1 MSQESLYIDFYE
13 ITMAYTY
20 FKENLLDVE
29 ATFDMFVR
37 KIPDS
42 GGYIVVNGLHALIER
57 LQNFRF
63 NPEHI
68 EYLRKINMFDELFL
82 TYLTN
87 LKLTLTMTAMPEG
100 SIAFSNEPLITISGP
115 LIQAQLIETLL
126 LASINYP
133 TLVATKARRITTAA
147 KDKVVVEYG
156 ARRAHGFDAAL
167 IGARAAIISGF
178 KATSNTLAAYTHNL
192 PLSGTLAHSY
202 IQMHESEYDAFLN
215 YARINPTKTVLLV
228 DTYNTLN
235 SGVPNAI
242 KVAKEF
248 LVPNGYR
255 LYAIRLDSGDLAYL
269 SKKAR
274 QMLDDAGLHDTLII
288 ASNSLDEHLIMS
300 MDAQGARI
308 DAYGVGEAFITSKS
322 SPVISGVY
330 KLVEIKKNNVITP
343 KIKLSDNI
351 EKVTNPAHKKV
362 VRFYDSEGMAIADVL
377 FLKDEV
383 VPVDGFELFD
393 PISPWKRKWI
403 ENYSFKELHV
413 PIFNQGELVYSIP
426 SLDDVKAYAQ
436 AQFDSIWPEYTRLM
450 FASLYYVDLSQSLYD
465 LKQDLINQRITAK

>member
-1 MSQESLYIDFYE
+1 
-13 ITMAYTY
+13 
-20 FKENLLDVE
+20 
-29 ATFDMFVR
+29 
-37 KIPDS
+37 
-42 GGYIVVNGLHALIER
+42 
-57 LQNFRF
+57 
-63 NPEHI
+63 
-68 EYLRKINMFDELFL
+68 
-82 TYLTN
+82 
-87 LKLTLTMTAMPEG
+87 
-100 SIAFSNEPLITISGP
+100 
-115 LIQAQLIETLL
+115 
-126 LASINYP
+126 
-133 TLVATKARRITTAA
+133 
-147 KDKVVVEYG
+147 
-156 ARRAHGFDAAL
+156 
-167 IGARAAIISGF
+167 
-178 KATSNTLAAYTHNL
+178 
-192 PLSGTLAHSY
+192 
-202 IQMHESEYDAFLN
+202 
-215 YARINPTKTVLLV
+215 
-228 DTYNTLN
+228 
-235 SGVPNAI
+235 
-242 KVAKEF
+242 
-248 LVPNGYR
+248 
-255 LYAIRLDSGDLAYL
+255 
-269 SKKAR
+269 
-274 QMLDDAGLHDTLII
+274 MLDDAGLHDTLII

>member
-1 MSQESLYIDFYE
+1 MSHESLYIDFYE

-20 FKENLLDVE
+20 FKEKMFDVE

-37 KIPDS
+37 KIPDQ
-42 GGYIVVNGLHALIER
+42 GGYIVTNGLHDLVDR
-57 LQNFRF
+57 LLNFKF
-63 NPEHI
+63 EVDHI
-68 EYLRKINMFDELFL
+68 EYLRQTKMFDEDFL
-82 TYLTN
+82 TYLSN

-100 SIAFSNEPLITISGP
+100 SIAFANEPLVTISGP

-133 TLVATKARRITTAA
+133 TLVATKARRITTTA
-147 KDKVVVEYG
+147 KDKAVVEFG

-167 IGARAAIISGF
+167 AGARAAIIGGF
-178 KATSNTLAAYTHNL
+178 KATSNTLAAFTHDL

-202 IQMHESEYDAFLN
+202 IQMHDSEYEAFLS

-228 DTYNTLN
+228 DTYDTLN

-242 KVAKEF
+242 KVAKEY
-248 LVPNGYR
+248 LIPHGYR

-274 QMLDDAGLHDTLII
+274 KLLDEAGLNDTLII
-288 ASNSLDEHLIMS
+288 ASNSLDEHLIMN
-300 MDAQGARI
+300 MDAQGAKI
-308 DAYGVGEAFITSKS
+308 DAYGIGEAFITSKS

-330 KLVEIKKNNVITP
+330 KLVEIFKDGQHIP

-362 VRFYDSEGMAIADVL
+362 VRFYDHQGMAIADVL

-383 VPVDGFELFD
+383 VPMDGFDLFD
-393 PISPWKRKWI
+393 PVSPWKRKWI
-403 ENYSFKELHV
+403 ENYTIKEMHEL
-413 PIFNQGELVYSIP
+413 ILDQGKLVYELP
-426 SLDDVKAYAQ
+426 SLDDVKTYAQ
-436 AQFDSIWPEYTRLM
+436 KQFDSVWPEVTRLVN
-450 FASLYYVDLSQSLYD
+450 ASIYYVDLSQALYD
-465 LKQDLINQRITAK
+465 LKQTLITQSITKK

>member
-1 MSQESLYIDFYE
+1 MSHESLYIDFYE

-20 FKENLLDVE
+20 FKEKMFDVE

-37 KIPDS
+37 KIPDQ
-42 GGYIVVNGLHALIER
+42 GGYIVTNGLHDLIDR
-57 LQNFRF
+57 LLNFKF
-63 NPEHI
+63 EADHI
-68 EYLRKINMFDELFL
+68 EYLRQTKMFDEDFL
-82 TYLTN
+82 IYLSN
-87 LKLTLTMTAMPEG
+87 LRLTLTMSAMPEG
-100 SIAFSNEPLITISGP
+100 SIAFANEPLITISGP

-133 TLVATKARRITTAA
+133 TLAATKARRITTTA
-147 KDKVVVEYG
+147 KDKAVVEFG

-167 IGARAAIISGF
+167 AGARAAIIGGF
-178 KATSNTLAAYTHNL
+178 KATSNTLAAFTHDL

-202 IQMHESEYDAFLN
+202 IQMHDSEYEAFLS

-228 DTYNTLN
+228 DTYDTLN

-242 KVAKEF
+242 KVAKEY
-248 LVPNGYR
+248 LIPHGYR

-274 QMLDDAGLHDTLII
+274 KLLDEAGLNDTLII
-288 ASNSLDEHLIMS
+288 ASNSLDEHLIMN
-300 MDAQGARI
+300 MDAQGAKI
-308 DAYGVGEAFITSKS
+308 DAYGIGEAFITSKS

-330 KLVEIKKNNVITP
+330 KLVEIFKNGQHIP

-362 VRFYDSEGMAIADVL
+362 VRFYDNQGMAMADVL

-383 VPVDGFELFD
+383 VPMDGFDLFD
-393 PISPWKRKWI
+393 PVSPWKRKWI
-403 ENYSFKELHV
+403 ENYTIKEMHEMILD
-413 PIFNQGELVYSIP
+413 QGKLVYEIP
-426 SLDDVKAYAQ
+426 SLDDVKKYAQ
-436 AQFDSIWPEYTRLM
+436 QQFDSVWPEVTRLVN
-450 FASLYYVDLSQSLYD
+450 ASIYYVDLSQALYD
-465 LKQDLINQRITAK
+465 LKQALITQSITKK

>member
-68 EYLRKINMFDELFL
+68 EYLRKTNMFDELFL

-133 TLVATKARRITTAA
+133 TLVATKARRITTVA
-147 KDKVVVEYG
+147 KDKVVVEFG

>member
-42 GGYIVVNGLHALIER
+42 GGFIVVNGLHALIER
-57 LQNFRF
+57 LQNFKF
-63 NPEHI
+63 EPEHI
-68 EYLRKINMFDELFL
+68 EYLRKTNMFDESYL
-82 TYLTN
+82 TYLTE

-100 SIAFSNEPLITISGP
+100 SIAFANEPLITISGP

-133 TLVATKARRITTAA
+133 TLVATKARRISTVA
-147 KDKVVVEYG
+147 KDKAVVEFG

-167 IGARAAIISGF
+167 IGARAAIIGGF

-202 IQMHESEYDAFLN
+202 IQMHDSEYEAFLS

-228 DTYNTLN
+228 DTYNTLS

-248 LVPNGYR
+248 LIPNGYR

-274 QMLDDAGLHDTLII
+274 QMLDEEGLNDTLII

-330 KLVEIKKNNVITP
+330 KLVEVKKNNNVTP

-362 VRFYDSEGMAIADVL
+362 VRFYDEQHKAIADVI
-377 FLKDEV
+377 FLKDEE
-383 VPVDGFELFD
+383 VPLDEFELFD
-393 PISPWKRKWI
+393 PISPWKRKMI
-403 ENYSFKELHV
+403 SKYYFKEMHQL
-413 PIFNQGELVYSIP
+413 ILDQGQLVYNIP
-426 SLDDVKAYAQ
+426 TLEEVKLYAQ
-436 AQFDSIWPEYTRLM
+436 KDFESIWSEVTRLLNP
-450 FASLYYVDLSQSLYD
+450 SIYYVDLSQGLYD
-465 LKQDLINQRITAK
+465 LKQGLIQAAISKK